1 MRQLLLDLLP
11 EERPSFENFVAGS
24 NGEVL
29 TGLAAWLAPGNCETL
44 FFLWGDAGAGK
55 SHLLSACQ
63 AAYSDARLDPDLSAI
78 APDTAFHAVDNVESL
93 GECGQIALF
102 NLTNRLRASGG
113 RLLVA
118 ASAAP
123 RHLALREDLRTR
135 LGGGL
140 LYRLQPLSDAEKLAA
155 LREQAQARGLRL
167 PPEAFAYLFLRAPRD
182 MRSLAALLMTIDRYS
197 LEEKRPVTLAL
208 LREVLQTPLKL

>member
-29 TGLAAWLAPGNCETL
+29 TGLAAWLAPGNRETL

-93 GECGQIALF
+93 GERGQITLF

-123 RHLALREDLRTR
+123 GTSLCARTC
-135 LGGGL
+135 
-140 LYRLQPLSDAEKLAA
+140 
-155 LREQAQARGLRL
+155 
-167 PPEAFAYLFLRAPRD
+167 APGWAVD
-182 MRSLAALLMTIDRYS
+182 CSTDCS
-197 LEEKRPVTLAL
+197 P
-208 LREVLQTPLKL
+208 